1 MVNIHEI
8 IQKYKRISMVLIVIV
23 TIQAMI
29 ISILLSRINYLEN
42 NFNHYKDWKIAEDSV
57 KGLQHEEINK

>member
-1 MVNIHEI
+1 MINIYEI
-8 IQKYKRISMVLIVIV
+8 IQKYKRISMTLIVIIIIQ
-23 TIQAMI
+23 TII
-29 ISILLSRINYLEN
+29 ISILLSKINYLEN

>member
-42 NFNHYKDWKIAEDSV
+42 NFNHYQDWRTVENS
-57 KGLQHEEINK
+57 GEELTYEE

>member
-1 MVNIHEI
+1 
-8 IQKYKRISMVLIVIV
+8 MVLIVIV

-29 ISILLSRINYLEN
+29 ILISLSRINYLEN